1 MFADANG
8 ITWKCKLKNEQI
20 HLFNF
25 NNISAISW
33 RQFYWWRKPE
43 NQERTTDMLQVTH
56 KLYHIML
63 YTSPW
68 WRFELTPSVVIGTDY
83 IGSCKSNYHTITA
96 TTVPERTSKIMIQ
109 LQCNTVICITNII
122 NRGLLYLTPL
132 STIYQLYRGGNVDN
146 FLLE

>member
-1 MFADANG
+1 MN
-8 ITWKCKLKNEQI
+8 KLVCLI
-20 HLFNF
+20 F
-25 NNISAISW
+25 NNISAVSW

-43 NQERTTDMLQVTH
+43 DQERTTDMLQVTH

-63 YTSPW
+63 YISPW
-68 WRFELTPSVVIGTDY
+68 RRFVLTTSVVIGTDY
-83 IGSCKSNYHTITA
+83 IGSCKSNYHTIAA
-96 TTVPERTSKIMIQ
+96 TTVPERTSKIIIQ

-122 NRGLLYLTPL
+122 NRGLWCWTPL